1 MVIAF
6 QVSQQSIF
14 AKRKETGSVIL
25 LYAAENN
32 RVVETLERKL
42 APYKV
47 ARCVSFSTVEKRL
60 RKPGHGMQVAL
71 MIVRNGEEMDLIHA
85 IHNLVRDVKLIL
97 VLPTHDKTMV
107 ARAHKLG
114 PRFIAYADN
123 GYDQVGAVLEK
134 MLQTRPSAPSSVR
147 YSTSKI
153 E

>member
-1 MVIAF
+1 
-6 QVSQQSIF
+6 
-14 AKRKETGSVIL
+14 VIL
-25 LYAAENN
+25 FYAAENN
-32 RVVETLERKL
+32 RVVETLEHQL
-42 APYKV
+42 APHKV

-71 MIVRNGEEMDLIHA
+71 MIVRNSEEMDWINA

-97 VLPTHDKTMV
+97 VLPAPDSAMV

-134 MLQTRPSAPSSVR
+134 MLQFRPSAQSSAQKCVSR
-147 YSTSKI
+147 I